1 MKFINISLWIFILIG
16 IVIAYIK
23 MEQLET
29 IDFESEQAAQ
39 EYVESI
45 ENEYN
50 YINIIK
56 IENDWRVYYGDIVI
70 ANNTE
75 LYLIILAFAAFAIQ
89 ATRLFFGI
97 LFALGKQDPEP
108 LKRIFIIIG
117 EY

>member
-16 IVIAYIK
+16 IVMVYIK
-23 MEQLET
+23 MEQIET

-50 YINIIK
+50 YIDIIK
-56 IENDWRVYYGDIVI
+56 SESSWRVYYGEITLT
-70 ANNTE
+70 NTE

-89 ATRLFFGI
+89 AIRLFFAI
-97 LFALGKQDPEP
+97 LFALAEQDPEP